1 MQHTDKITDTQWQ
14 FALTAKALE
23 NKVFV
28 VSGATGGLG
37 TELSKALARRGAS
50 VVLLGRKLKKLEAL
64 YDVLTTLSSA
74 TPALVTLDQATALPE
89 NYLELGQML
98 ANEFGQLDGLVH
110 CAADLGVLTPQHAL
124 QQTDWAR
131 VMAVNVSS
139 ARLLTNACL
148 PLLEQAG
155 NASTVFTLDRKV
167 SAYWGAYGISKVATQ
182 ALMQTYADEN
192 DAKLTPKGHP
202 IIAFNAIDPGPMRT
216 PLRRRAFP
224 GELEAE
230 TTPPADKLGPFLSLL
245 TRADPSLTGKT
256 LVSHE

>member
-1 MQHTDKITDTQWQ
+1 MQHTQKITDAQWQ
-14 FALTAKALE
+14 FSLPADALD

-37 TELSKALARRGAS
+37 TELSKALARSGAS

-64 YDVLTTLSSA
+64 YDVLTSLSNS
-74 TPALVTLDQATALPE
+74 TPAMVTLDQATALPE
-89 NYLELGQML
+89 NYHELGQML
-98 ANEFGQLDGLVH
+98 AAEFGQLEGLVH
-110 CAADLGVLTPQHAL
+110 CAADLGVLTPLPAL

-155 NASTVFTLDRKV
+155 NASTVFTLDEKV
-167 SAYWGAYGISKVATQ
+167 SAYWGAYGVSKVATQ
-182 ALMQTYADEN
+182 ALMQTFADET
-192 DAKLTPKGHP
+192 DGKLTSQGHP
-202 IIAFNAIDPGPMRT
+202 TIAFNAVDPGPMRT

-224 GELEAE
+224 GELETE
-230 TTPPADKLGPFLSLL
+230 TDPPADKLGPFLSLL
-245 TRADPSLTGKT
+245 TRADPTLTGKT